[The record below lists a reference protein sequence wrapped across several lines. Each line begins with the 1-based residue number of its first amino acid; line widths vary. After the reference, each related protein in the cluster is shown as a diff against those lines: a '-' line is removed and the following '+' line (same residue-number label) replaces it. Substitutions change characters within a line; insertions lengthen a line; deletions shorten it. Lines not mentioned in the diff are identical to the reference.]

1 MEKSKKLNILGLI
14 LLFGATISWG
24 TSFIILK
31 NTIETVSVFYVLA
44 IRFTVSGLIIG
55 AIFYKKI
62 VSLPKKT
69 IFNGILLGIILTFAY
84 DIQTFGLVETSP
96 ARNAFLTSSYCILTP
111 FMAWFLIKKRPKFY
125 NVIAA
130 VMCII
135 GIALVVFS
143 ANDNGAK
150 VNIGDLLTLLSA
162 VFYALQIIY
171 IDRFQDQGNDNIGL
185 LVFEL
190 LTVGVVNIILSLIM
204 DLPKGIEVYSLNLE
218 QFMSVAYLTLMCTL
232 FAQFAMIFGQQFTTA
247 NQASLILSLESVF
260 GALFSVIFGNEKL
273 GIGLIIGFIV
283 IFFAMIVN
291 EFKLDPLKLLNGKK
305 QLK

>member
-31 NTIETVSVFYVLA
+31 NTIETVSVFYILA

-62 VSLPKKT
+62 FKAPKKT
-69 IFNGILLGIILTFAY
+69 ILNGILLGVILTFAY

-130 VMCII
+130 IMCII

-143 ANDNGAK
+143 NNDNGVG

-171 IDRFQDQGNDNIGL
+171 IDKFQDQGNDNIQL

-190 LTVGVVNIILSLIM
+190 LTVGVVNILLSLIM
-204 DLPKGIEVYSLNLE
+204 DMPKGIEVYALNLE
-218 QFMSVAYLTLMCTL
+218 QFLSIMYLTLMCTL

-260 GALFSVIFGNEKL
+260 GALFSVIFGAEKL
-273 GIGLIIGFIV
+273 GVGLIIGFVV
-283 IFFAMIVN
+283 IFFAMSVN
-291 EFKLDPLKLLNGKK
+291 EFKLDPLKLLNSKK
-305 QLK
+305 

>member
-62 VSLPKKT
+62 VKLPKKT

-218 QFMSVAYLTLMCTL
+218 QFMSIAYLTLMCTL

-291 EFKLDPLKLLNGKK
+291 EFKLDPLKLLNNKK
-305 QLK
+305 SL

>member
-1 MEKSKKLNILGLI
+1 MEKSKKLNILGLV

-24 TSFIILK
+24 TSFIVLK

-44 IRFTVSGLIIG
+44 IRFTLSGLIIG
-55 AIFYKKI
+55 GIFYKKI
-62 VSLPKKT
+62 IKTPKRT
-69 IFNGILLGIILTFAY
+69 ILNGILLGVILTFAY

-143 ANDNGAK
+143 NNDNGTK

-171 IDRFQDQGNDNIGL
+171 IDKYQDQGNDNIVL

-190 LTVGVVNIILSLIM
+190 LTVGVVNIVLSLIIDM
-204 DLPKGIEVYSLNLE
+204 PKGIEVYALNLN
-218 QFMSVAYLTLMCTL
+218 QFTSIIYLTLVCTL

-260 GALFSVIFGNEKL
+260 GALFSVVFGDERL
-273 GIGLIIGFIV
+273 GVGLIIGFVV
-283 IFFAMIVN
+283 IFMAMAVN

-305 QLK
+305 QIK